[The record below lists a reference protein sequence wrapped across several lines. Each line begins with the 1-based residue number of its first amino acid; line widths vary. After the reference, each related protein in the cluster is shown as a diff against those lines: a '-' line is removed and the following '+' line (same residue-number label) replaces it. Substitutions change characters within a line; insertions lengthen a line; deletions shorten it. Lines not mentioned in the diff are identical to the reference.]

1 MLKISILEYNTLV
14 IYATLLC
21 VLFIQNQH
29 EDYYEMGAD
38 AVVLELAYIFELND
52 IVPRFSFG
60 MLVVLGKV

>member
-1 MLKISILEYNTLV
+1 M

-29 EDYYEMGAD
+29 DYHEMGAD